1 MSVMN
6 RSQNCTITPPVHHS
20 SRNSVILETQP
31 VHKETNTSHQLD
43 VEDSKNDAVLRVEAG
58 GDGTSSLLPMSSSSS
73 SVMMMMMMDSS
84 GGVGGGDSGGG
95 AVLETVEVHNTSP
108 TTSKPPSPTDTTTA
122 TTAAI
127 TTTTTTTTST
137 TTTAAAAVADHDDDD
152 DDNVDNADADD
163 ADDTAT
169 PNVALPAVLSTS
181 GSAPPSSSRSP
192 TFRYSFSSS
201 SHSSVSE
208 RSSARSLSASS
219 SSLASFVSSY
229 STVSLSS
236 CPSTTVEPPGTVD
249 ESTSTTTTTTTNPTS
264 SSSSSSSSTTTTS
277 TATSPST
284 TTSTTITACP
294 TATTTTS
301 TTPNSPT
308 TSTTANTP
316 PPTVEPVDV
325 TVTVETAEEPAEDF
339 SPLPSS
345 PVPPSTPPPPSS
357 PPSPPPPPPSVP
369 AVIVS
374 SPVAL
379 KQPAKVSL
387 HATDDELSANF
398 PHQITTK
405 VYVEQQL
412 SKSSS
417 LSNTTT
423 PPDGSHRVDAD
434 SELSPEPRMKRRK
447 AVRRTKSSLESW
459 YGQAVAGGN
468 HSGSQSHHQLQR
480 SLDCA
485 IASRQRPR
493 VLALDS
499 KDSSNSRMSASHS
512 SSLEHDKPKR
522 LLCRQANVESMDVD
536 SDDTNTDDSTFH
548 HRNTS
553 SSRSLDRKIWKWI
566 NKRSPATSTEK
577 KNMYLAEIKARPS
590 QRTSFPP
597 AMGQHYPIS
606 LHMPQSASCKGP
618 LDRNVGDIFNGLK
631 DIRHNKRTF
640 SGAVSYGQRLGSGRT
655 IAETTQIINGTVA
668 TTTVATTI
676 ATTTGAAVTSGVPL
690 SSKSR
695 DSGVFRFMRLLQGSD
710 EKKVETSNSQQ
721 SSVVGLDW
729 LFSTDSE
736 SVSSGESRSQLEV
749 SESTSTITNDDT
761 SPAATGGD
769 GFDDDISPAG
779 DREQPGQYHL
789 LKEHDNTSP
798 SSPSQDELDLKHCG
812 AIPKKYSLKQSAD
825 PQLQSQNL
833 SSSPSDEGPFG
844 ASPDPPDP
852 ETLCRNIIEILDDNN
867 EFPEKMRKLKAV
879 VQPTKKSYYRNEDQS
894 KESRLKEPTLMKD
907 KATSPAELGAIGGT
921 TQEDGDTRSTDSK
934 SVTPTEASALL
945 PLKDILNKEDSQSRR
960 RRYRRETGR
969 VNMRRVHTR
978 RSPPLRAALFNIIA
992 GGHLASSHD
1001 DTTEGAMHYFQ
1012 DEVGNWFTYTFGENS
1027 SGVAQG
1033 VIDMDLVKSNDKS
1046 FHEST
1051 SSSGSGSPV
1060 VIEPSP
1066 KREEQ
1071 AIVCRERSL
1080 DFHSNLRPT
1089 QAFYP
1094 WQIESQW
1101 GLVEPF
1107 GSGHPNVDDISDSPS
1122 VTEVSSGH
1130 QSIDKPKQF
1139 YKFWLFPNKYIKIHF
1154 DRLELLALLDRN
1166 LTVIEN
1172 LIAILMAVA
1181 VSSLGALVLSSHFYK
1196 DFYIFIFCFILA
1208 SCQYSLLKS
1217 VQPDSASPMHG
1228 YNRLIV
1234 FSRPFYFCL
1243 CCGLLKFLDYTI
1255 HHASSTSFI
1264 IYGFPF
1270 TATASLTFAKSLM
1283 KVFILLLPVLFMV
1296 GLLPQ
1301 VKTFFMY
1308 ILEQT
1313 DMHIFGGNAT
1323 TSLGAAVYSVTR
1335 SLVAV
1340 AALYF
1345 FCYYALKQKESSQ
1358 HVLFSIFCALSV
1370 AISYHLSRSAS
1381 HPGVLGSLIK
1391 DMICGKKSS
1400 QTKEPGENE
1409 LIDPLPDKLKKCV
1422 SDRLQSDLLV
1432 CILFAVIMFAVHV
1445 STVFNSPVLQPYLS
1459 DVLCYLAASLG
1470 FIIHYIIPQ
1479 MRKEMPWLCCYTPI
1493 LPSYEGK
1500 HMESDDPAPIM
1511 CFEKLYIWLRF
1522 VERNIVYP
1530 VVFLCALTLS
1540 APLLVKKFGLYFG
1553 SVIVVVCGLKLLRF
1567 AFSDTLKQHMILAFT
1582 VLFFKYD
1589 YKAASETFLLD
1600 YFVISILFCKFC
1612 DLLLKVKF
1620 IITYIAPWQITWGSA
1635 FHAFAQPFSVPHSA
1649 MLFVQAAIS
1658 AIFSTPLNPFLG
1670 SAIFITS
1677 YIRPVKFWERD
1688 YNTKRVDHSNTCLA
1702 SQLERNPGADDNNLN
1717 SIFYEHLT
1725 RSLQHSLCGDVMM
1738 GRWGNYCQ
1746 GDCFIMASDYLNA
1759 LVHIIETG
1767 NGLVTFQLR
1776 GLEFRGTYC
1785 QQREVEAITEEVN
1798 NDEGFCCCELG
1809 HLPHLLSLNAA
1820 FNQRWLAWE
1829 VMVTNYILEGY
1840 SISDNSAATM
1850 LQVFDLRKLLINYY
1864 IKSIIYYTVRSPCL
1878 DQWSQNEELRVAL
1891 APLQCNDYVDLDPTF
1906 NAHVDDDYDSRLLGI
1921 TRNSFCNVYFSWI
1934 QFCAARREKSV
1945 ESGKDSFLVSLCYGL
1960 SLLGR
1965 RALCTASHN
1974 GASVGVDYFLF
1985 RLHALFKGDFRVT
1998 SSRDEWV
2005 VKDVELLRRVVAPA
2019 LRMSLKLHQDHF
2031 ASSDEYDDLQVL
2043 YNAIS
2048 NYEKNMV
2055 ISHEADP
2062 AWRNAVLSNTNS
2074 LLALRHVFDEEL
2086 DEYKIIMLNKRYL
2099 SFRIVKVN
2107 RECVR
2112 GLWAGQQ
2119 QELIFLRNRNPER
2132 GSIQNAKQALRNM
2145 INSSCDQPIGYPI
2158 YVSPLTTSYS
2168 STHEQLATIIG
2179 GEFLLSNVKSFFKN
2193 LWFRMRR
2200 HCGAS
2205 CAGRSSGFQEEA
2217 TYTSACTHAAAAVQ
2231 LGSMRSNSNSAP
2243 PTTGAPSVGG
2253 GAATTGSGAVSPS
2266 NQSDITLQNL
2276 TNSHNSKLSSPAA
2289 VTTATTTPTST
2300 ATTTPSIT
2308 ALLDSRSSSS
2318 GNGVPAT
2325 APTAPTVVTSTA
2337 PGSNPVNTTTKEPTI
2352 SQRVRIMDPSQMYD
2366 NMNLGRRIDVQ
2377 WPRDD
2382 WKQNGGKSGWN
2393 GWTPTKGLEG
2403 TIVHRWVPCHRDP
2416 VCRSHV
2422 DYTILLVQV
2431 GSDKYVP
2438 IADGGVMHLGVE
2450 V

>member
-1 MSVMN
+1 MGSHTLDILRQGILPSFTGGWYYDANQSTFSNIFHLYLWLFLLAFPLTLYLTVATSIFVWMIYCGVVGLVFAIIKSINYKLHHMFDTSEGFEEALDKFAEKNTSQTKVDSRRSSAKSNHKNGDNSSDSEEYIEMSVMN

-169 PNVALPAVLSTS
+169 PNVALPAVLS
-181 GSAPPSSSRSP
+181 
-192 TFRYSFSSS
+192 
-201 SHSSVSE
+201 
-208 RSSARSLSASS
+208 
-219 SSLASFVSSY
+219 
-229 STVSLSS
+229 
-236 CPSTTVEPPGTVD
+236 
-249 ESTSTTTTTTTNPTS
+249 
-264 SSSSSSSSTTTTS
+264 
-277 TATSPST
+277 
-284 TTSTTITACP
+284 
-294 TATTTTS
+294 
-301 TTPNSPT
+301 
-308 TSTTANTP
+308 
-316 PPTVEPVDV
+316 
-325 TVTVETAEEPAEDF
+325 
-339 SPLPSS
+339 
-345 PVPPSTPPPPSS
+345 
-357 PPSPPPPPPSVP
+357 
-369 AVIVS
+369 
-374 SPVAL
+374 
-379 KQPAKVSL
+379 
-387 HATDDELSANF
+387 
-398 PHQITTK
+398 
-405 VYVEQQL
+405 
-412 SKSSS
+412 
-417 LSNTTT
+417 
-423 PPDGSHRVDAD
+423 
-434 SELSPEPRMKRRK
+434 
-447 AVRRTKSSLESW
+447 
-459 YGQAVAGGN
+459 
-468 HSGSQSHHQLQR
+468 
-480 SLDCA
+480 
-485 IASRQRPR
+485 
-493 VLALDS
+493 
-499 KDSSNSRMSASHS
+499 
-512 SSLEHDKPKR
+512 
-522 LLCRQANVESMDVD
+522 
-536 SDDTNTDDSTFH
+536 
-548 HRNTS
+548 
-553 SSRSLDRKIWKWI
+553 
-566 NKRSPATSTEK
+566 
-577 KNMYLAEIKARPS
+577 
-590 QRTSFPP
+590 
-597 AMGQHYPIS
+597 
-606 LHMPQSASCKGP
+606 
-618 LDRNVGDIFNGLK
+618 
-631 DIRHNKRTF
+631 
-640 SGAVSYGQRLGSGRT
+640 
-655 IAETTQIINGTVA
+655 
-668 TTTVATTI
+668 
-676 ATTTGAAVTSGVPL
+676 
-690 SSKSR
+690 
-695 DSGVFRFMRLLQGSD
+695 
-710 EKKVETSNSQQ
+710 
-721 SSVVGLDW
+721 
-729 LFSTDSE
+729 
-736 SVSSGESRSQLEV
+736 ESRSQLEV

-1702 SQLERNPGADDNNLN
+1702 SQLERNPDDNNLN

>member
-1 MSVMN
+1 MGSHTLDILRQGILPSFTGGWYYDANQSTFSNIFHLYLWLFLLAFPLTLYLTVATSIFVWMIYCGVVGLVFAIIKSINYKLHHMFDTSEGFEEALDKFAEKNTSQTKVDSRRSSAKSNHKNGDNSDSEEYIEMSVMN

-387 HATDDELSANF
+387 HAT
-398 PHQITTK
+398 
-405 VYVEQQL
+405 
-412 SKSSS
+412 
-417 LSNTTT
+417 
-423 PPDGSHRVDAD
+423 
-434 SELSPEPRMKRRK
+434 
-447 AVRRTKSSLESW
+447 
-459 YGQAVAGGN
+459 
-468 HSGSQSHHQLQR
+468 
-480 SLDCA
+480 
-485 IASRQRPR
+485 
-493 VLALDS
+493 
-499 KDSSNSRMSASHS
+499 
-512 SSLEHDKPKR
+512 
-522 LLCRQANVESMDVD
+522 
-536 SDDTNTDDSTFH
+536 
-548 HRNTS
+548 
-553 SSRSLDRKIWKWI
+553 
-566 NKRSPATSTEK
+566 
-577 KNMYLAEIKARPS
+577 
-590 QRTSFPP
+590 
-597 AMGQHYPIS
+597 
-606 LHMPQSASCKGP
+606 
-618 LDRNVGDIFNGLK
+618 
-631 DIRHNKRTF
+631 
-640 SGAVSYGQRLGSGRT
+640 
-655 IAETTQIINGTVA
+655 
-668 TTTVATTI
+668 
-676 ATTTGAAVTSGVPL
+676 
-690 SSKSR
+690 
-695 DSGVFRFMRLLQGSD
+695 
-710 EKKVETSNSQQ
+710 
-721 SSVVGLDW
+721 
-729 LFSTDSE
+729 
-736 SVSSGESRSQLEV
+736 GESRSQLEV

-1702 SQLERNPGADDNNLN
+1702 SQLERNPDDNNLN

>member
-1 MSVMN
+1 MGSHTLDIFRQGILPSFTGGWYYDANQSTFSNIFHLYLWLFLLALPLTLYLTVTTSIFVWMIYCGVVGLVFTIIKSINYKLHHMFDTSEGFEEALDKFAEKNTSQSKVDSRCSSAKSNHKNGGDNSSDSEEYIEMSVMN
-6 RSQNCTITPPVHHS
+6 RTPNCAITPPVHHS
-20 SRNSVILETQP
+20 SRNSVILDTQP
-31 VHKETNTSHQLD
+31 GHKETNASHQLD
-43 VEDSKNDAVLRVEAG
+43 VEDSKNDA
-58 GDGTSSLLPMSSSSS
+58 
-73 SVMMMMMMDSS
+73 
-84 GGVGGGDSGGG
+84 
-95 AVLETVEVHNTSP
+95 
-108 TTSKPPSPTDTTTA
+108 
-122 TTAAI
+122 
-127 TTTTTTTTST
+127 
-137 TTTAAAAVADHDDDD
+137 
-152 DDNVDNADADD
+152 
-163 ADDTAT
+163 
-169 PNVALPAVLSTS
+169 
-181 GSAPPSSSRSP
+181 
-192 TFRYSFSSS
+192 
-201 SHSSVSE
+201 
-208 RSSARSLSASS
+208 
-219 SSLASFVSSY
+219 
-229 STVSLSS
+229 
-236 CPSTTVEPPGTVD
+236 
-249 ESTSTTTTTTTNPTS
+249 
-264 SSSSSSSSTTTTS
+264 
-277 TATSPST
+277 
-284 TTSTTITACP
+284 
-294 TATTTTS
+294 
-301 TTPNSPT
+301 
-308 TSTTANTP
+308 
-316 PPTVEPVDV
+316 
-325 TVTVETAEEPAEDF
+325 
-339 SPLPSS
+339 
-345 PVPPSTPPPPSS
+345 
-357 PPSPPPPPPSVP
+357 
-369 AVIVS
+369 
-374 SPVAL
+374 
-379 KQPAKVSL
+379 
-387 HATDDELSANF
+387 DDELSANF

-417 LSNTTT
+417 LSITT

-459 YGQAVAGGN
+459 YGQAVAGSN
-468 HSGSQSHHQLQR
+468 QSGSQSHHQLQR

-493 VLALDS
+493 GLALDS
-499 KDSSNSRMSASHS
+499 KDSGTSRMSASHS
-512 SSLEHDKPKR
+512 SSLEHEKPKR
-522 LLCRQANVESMDVD
+522 LLCRQAHVESMDVD

-548 HRNTS
+548 NRNTS

-566 NKRSPATSTEK
+566 NKKSPATSTEK
-577 KNMYLAEIKARPS
+577 KRMYLAEIKATRPS

-597 AMGQHYPIS
+597 AIGQRYPVS
-606 LHMPQSASCKGP
+606 LHMPQSTSCKGP
-618 LDRNVGDIFNGLK
+618 LDRNVGDIFCGFK
-631 DIRHNKRTF
+631 DMRHNKRTF
-640 SGAVSYGQRLGSGRT
+640 SGTVSYGQRLGPGRT
-655 IAETTQIINGTVA
+655 VSETAQIINGGIA
-668 TTTVATTI
+668 TTTTATTI
-676 ATTTGAAVTSGVPL
+676 ATTTGTAVTSAFPPP
-690 SSKSR
+690 SKSR
-695 DSGVFRFMRLLQGSD
+695 DSGVFRFMRLLQVSD
-710 EKKVETSNSQQ
+710 EKKVEASNSQQ

-736 SVSSGESRSQLEV
+736 SISSGESRSQLEV

-761 SPAATGGD
+761 SPVVTGGD
-769 GFDDDISPAG
+769 GYDDDISPAG
-779 DREQPGQYHL
+779 DREAPGQYHL
-789 LKEHDNTSP
+789 LNELDNTSP

-812 AIPKKYSLKQSAD
+812 AIPKKYSLKQSTN
-825 PQLQSQNL
+825 PQQQSQTL

-844 ASPDPPDP
+844 ASSDPPDP

-879 VQPTKKSYYRNEDQS
+879 VQPTKKSYFRNEDQS

-921 TQEDGDTRSTDSK
+921 TREDGDTRSTDSK

-945 PLKDILNKEDSQSRR
+945 PLKDILNKEDSQTRR

-969 VNMRRVHTR
+969 VHMRRVHTR

-1033 VIDMDLVKSNDKS
+1033 VIDMDIVKSNDKS

-1060 VIEPSP
+1060 VIEQSP

-1071 AIVCRERSL
+1071 AIVCRGPSM
-1080 DFHSNLRPT
+1080 DFHTNMRSA
-1089 QAFYP
+1089 QAFCP
-1094 WQIESQW
+1094 WQIESHW

-1107 GSGHPNVDDISDSPS
+1107 SSGHPDVDDISDSAS

-1130 QSIDKPKQF
+1130 RSINKPKQF

-1154 DRLELLALLDRN
+1154 DRLQLLALLDRN
-1166 LTVIEN
+1166 LTIFEN
-1172 LIAILMAVA
+1172 FVAIFMAVA
-1181 VSSLGALVLSSHFYK
+1181 VSSLGAVVLSSHFYK

-1243 CCGLLKFLDYTI
+1243 CCGLLKLLDYAI

-1270 TATASLTFAKSLM
+1270 TATASLTFAKNLM
-1283 KVFILLLPVLFMV
+1283 KVFTLLLPILFTV

-1323 TSLGAAVYSVTR
+1323 TSLGAAVYAVTR

-1358 HVLFSIFCALSV
+1358 HVLFSIYCALSV

-1391 DMICGKKSS
+1391 DLICGKKSS
-1400 QTKEPGENE
+1400 QSKEPGENE

-1422 SDRLQSDLLV
+1422 NDRLQSDLLV

-1445 STVFNSPVLQPYLS
+1445 STVFNSPVLQPYLR

-1511 CFEKLYIWLRF
+1511 CFEKVYIWLRF
-1522 VERNIVYP
+1522 VERNVIYP
-1530 VVFLCALTLS
+1530 VVFLCALTQS
-1540 APLLVKKFGLYFG
+1540 APVLVKKFGIYFG

-1589 YKAASETFLLD
+1589 YQAASETFLLD

-1688 YNTKRVDHSNTCLA
+1688 YNTKRVDHTNTCLA

-1864 IKSIIYYTVRSPCL
+1864 IKSIVYYTVRSPCL

-1906 NAHVDDDYDSRLLGI
+1906 NAHVDDDYDTRLLGI
-1921 TRNSFCNVYFSWI
+1921 TRNSFCNIYFRWI

-1998 SSRDEWV
+1998 STRDEWV

-2193 LWFRMRR
+2193 MWSRMRR

-2217 TYTSACTHAAAAVQ
+2217 AYNSSCTHTAAAVQ
-2231 LGSMRSNSNSAP
+2231 LGSMRTNSNSAP
-2243 PTTGAPSVGG
+2243 PPPPPPTSGAPLYGDS
-2253 GAATTGSGAVSPS
+2253 TGSGGGGGTVSPI
-2266 NQSDITLQNL
+2266 NPADISLQNL
-2276 TNSHNSKLSSPAA
+2276 SNINCKLTPPAVVKLATATPTMTAVLDRNSSSSSSNGI
-2289 VTTATTTPTST
+2289 ATTT
-2300 ATTTPSIT
+2300 AAYN
-2308 ALLDSRSSSS
+2308 AL
-2318 GNGVPAT
+2318 P
-2325 APTAPTVVTSTA
+2325 VVTSTITI
-2337 PGSNPVNTTTKEPTI
+2337 SNLANATATKESTI
-2352 SQRVRIMDPSQMYD
+2352 LQRVRIMDPSQMYD

-2382 WKQNGGKSGWN
+2382 WKQHGGKSGWN

-2431 GSDKYVP
+2431 ANDKYVP

>member
-169 PNVALPAVLSTS
+169 PNVALPAVLS
-181 GSAPPSSSRSP
+181 
-192 TFRYSFSSS
+192 
-201 SHSSVSE
+201 
-208 RSSARSLSASS
+208 
-219 SSLASFVSSY
+219 
-229 STVSLSS
+229 
-236 CPSTTVEPPGTVD
+236 
-249 ESTSTTTTTTTNPTS
+249 
-264 SSSSSSSSTTTTS
+264 
-277 TATSPST
+277 
-284 TTSTTITACP
+284 
-294 TATTTTS
+294 
-301 TTPNSPT
+301 
-308 TSTTANTP
+308 
-316 PPTVEPVDV
+316 
-325 TVTVETAEEPAEDF
+325 
-339 SPLPSS
+339 
-345 PVPPSTPPPPSS
+345 
-357 PPSPPPPPPSVP
+357 
-369 AVIVS
+369 
-374 SPVAL
+374 
-379 KQPAKVSL
+379 
-387 HATDDELSANF
+387 
-398 PHQITTK
+398 
-405 VYVEQQL
+405 
-412 SKSSS
+412 
-417 LSNTTT
+417 
-423 PPDGSHRVDAD
+423 
-434 SELSPEPRMKRRK
+434 
-447 AVRRTKSSLESW
+447 
-459 YGQAVAGGN
+459 
-468 HSGSQSHHQLQR
+468 
-480 SLDCA
+480 
-485 IASRQRPR
+485 
-493 VLALDS
+493 
-499 KDSSNSRMSASHS
+499 
-512 SSLEHDKPKR
+512 
-522 LLCRQANVESMDVD
+522 
-536 SDDTNTDDSTFH
+536 
-548 HRNTS
+548 
-553 SSRSLDRKIWKWI
+553 
-566 NKRSPATSTEK
+566 
-577 KNMYLAEIKARPS
+577 
-590 QRTSFPP
+590 
-597 AMGQHYPIS
+597 
-606 LHMPQSASCKGP
+606 
-618 LDRNVGDIFNGLK
+618 
-631 DIRHNKRTF
+631 
-640 SGAVSYGQRLGSGRT
+640 
-655 IAETTQIINGTVA
+655 
-668 TTTVATTI
+668 
-676 ATTTGAAVTSGVPL
+676 
-690 SSKSR
+690 
-695 DSGVFRFMRLLQGSD
+695 
-710 EKKVETSNSQQ
+710 
-721 SSVVGLDW
+721 
-729 LFSTDSE
+729 
-736 SVSSGESRSQLEV
+736 ESRSQLEV

-1702 SQLERNPGADDNNLN
+1702 SQLERNPDDNNLN